1 MEMEARTGALQLR
14 PLGIGEVLD
23 AGFRLVRSRFSTLLL
38 CALAVAAPLSVLDT
52 LITLSTNKQAFDF
65 NVDTPQPAQND
76 SDAIVGGLITRLI
89 GILLVLLVLAAC
101 FRAIS
106 AAYLGERASAGESL
120 RFAVTRL
127 PALLGAYFL
136 VAFSVVLGFIVLVI
150 PGIYLGVALSVVF
163 PALLFERLGPGGA
176 YRRSFSLVK
185 GNWWRTFGTL
195 LLTFLILVVLTAALG
210 GGLGA
215 LLGAAAPGDEALAA
229 VFLTLLNIL
238 LAIILYPVAAAILT
252 VLYYDLRVRK
262 EGFDLEL
269 LAQGV
274 GTGPVPERRA
284 PTGWAPPQAALGT
297 EGGGRGFPAP
307 ERPSM
312 PPPPPPE
319 EPAGGR

>member
-1 MEMEARTGALQLR
+1 MEARTGALQLR

-65 NVDTPQPAQND
+65 NTDTPVTAQD
-76 SDAIVGGLITRLI
+76 DGDALVGGLITRLI

-106 AAYLGERASAGESL
+106 AAYMGERATAGESL
-120 RFAVTRL
+120 RFAVARL

-136 VAFSVVLGFIVLVI
+136 VALSLIVGFIVLVI
-150 PGIYLGVALSVVF
+150 PGIYLGVALSMVF
-163 PALLFERLGPGGA
+163 PALLFERLGPGAA
-176 YRRSFSLVK
+176 YSRSFSLVS

-195 LLTFLILVVLTAALG
+195 LVTFLILVVLTAALG

-229 VFLTLLNIL
+229 IFLTLLNIL
-238 LAIILYPVAAAILT
+238 LAIILYPIAASILT

-274 GTGPVPERRA
+274 GTGSAPAERRA
-284 PTGWAPPQAALGT
+284 PTGWAPPRAALGG
-297 EGGGRGFPAP
+297 EAGAGFPAP

-312 PPPPPPE
+312 PPPSPE